1 VGEVKTTCPYC
12 GVGCGV
18 IATAEKFADGERI
31 TAVRGDPDHP
41 ANFGRLCTKGS
52 TLHLTTTPYGRA
64 MHPEIRRT
72 RDPQRVRA
80 TWDETLDYL
89 ADKFAT
95 TIETYG
101 PDSVGFYISGQLLTE
116 DYYVFNK
123 LAKGLIGTNN
133 VDTNSR
139 LCMSSAVTGY
149 KATLGADAPPACYD
163 DLNHAELIV
172 IAGSNTAWAHPI
184 LYRRLEDAKAKNP
197 SLKVV
202 CIDPRRTE
210 TARAADLHL
219 PILPGTDVAL
229 FNTIMHWLIW
239 EDAIASEY
247 IAANTEGFAELRA
260 SVRECT
266 PAWAA
271 RLCGVR
277 EESIVQLAQWWGA
290 SKATLSL
297 YCQGL
302 NQSTS
307 GTDKNAALIN
317 LHLATAQIGKPGA
330 GPFSLTGQPNAMGGR
345 EVGGLA
351 NLLPGH
357 RDVVTAEH
365 RDEIEK
371 FWNVPTGRISAK
383 PGKTAVEMFDAVKR
397 GDIKLLWIACTN
409 PAQSMP
415 NLASVAEAFANAEC
429 VIVQEAYATTE
440 SAKLADVLLPASTW
454 GEKHGTVT
462 NSERRITKVNS
473 VLLPPGEAKHDWQI
487 VVEFARR
494 LEVRLG
500 PLSRSAGEGWGEGG
514 SVALLSSSDRK
525 MTLFP
530 YVSPESIFNEHRETS
545 RGRDLDITGLSYAM
559 LDAKGPQQWPLP
571 EGEVLG
577 KARLYEDGIFPTT
590 SGKAKFK
597 VTPYKA
603 VADAVDARYPLSLT
617 TGRLRDQW
625 HGMSRTGRVPQLY
638 GHEPEPMLTMNTN
651 DATRRGFNAGE
662 VVKVASRRGE
672 LLIRLAVS
680 DDVRSAQCYVPMH
693 WGRASLA
700 SAGSHG
706 INALTNGAFDP
717 ISKQPELKHSA
728 VRVDRALLPW
738 QLVAFAY
745 TADRDPVAV
754 CDELRELAAALPNE
768 VFASTTLIGNEKP
781 GVVLRLACADAPDR
795 PTIEQIDRVLGVTGL
810 STLAYDDARQ
820 NISRRVKVEE
830 GRLIGVRLAG
840 DLASEAWMRDFFL
853 SGASVIELRQRLLAG
868 SAAAPEGF
876 KARGKVVCNC
886 FNVSEREIVEFCAN
900 AKSASHTAAS
910 KFAALQ
916 AEKKCGT
923 NCGSCIP
930 ELKRMVAASNAAA

>member
-1 VGEVKTTCPYC
+1 
-12 GVGCGV
+12 V

-473 VLLPPGEAKHDWQI
+473 VLSPPGEAKHDWQI

-514 SVALLSSSDRK
+514 SLALLSSSDRK

-754 CDELRELAAALPNE
+754 CDELRELAAVLPNE

>member
-1 VGEVKTTCPYC
+1 
-12 GVGCGV
+12 V
-18 IATAEKFADGERI
+18 IATTEGERI

-64 MHPEIRRT
+64 LHPEIRRT
-72 RDPQRVRA
+72 CDAQRSRA
-80 TWDETLDYL
+80 KWDETLDYL
-89 ADKFAT
+89 VEKFAT
-95 TIETYG
+95 TIEQHG

-184 LYRRLEDAKAKNP
+184 IYRRLEDAKAKNP
-197 SLKVV
+197 ALKVV

-229 FNTIMHWLIW
+229 FNAIMHWLVW

-247 IAANTEGFAELRA
+247 IAAHTEGFAELRV
-260 SVRECT
+260 SMRECT
-266 PAWAA
+266 PSWAA
-271 RLCGVR
+271 RVCGVR
-277 EESIVQLAQWWGA
+277 EESIVQLAQWWRA

-345 EVGGLA
+345 ETGGLA

-357 RDVVTAEH
+357 RDIVNAEH
-365 RDEIEK
+365 RADIETL
-371 FWNVPTGRISAK
+371 WGVPPGRIPPL

-397 GDIKLLWIACTN
+397 GEIKLLWIACTN

-415 NLASVAEAFANAEC
+415 DLASVAQAFASAEC

-440 SAKLADVLLPASTW
+440 TAKLADVLLPASTW

-473 VLLPPGEAKHDWQI
+473 VLSPPGEAKHDWEI

-494 LEVRLG
+494 LEARLRS
-500 PLSRSAGEGWGEGG
+500 PSRSARDGT
-514 SVALLSSSDRK
+514 S
-525 MTLFP
+525 LFP
-530 YVSPESIFNEHRETS
+530 YDSPESIFNEHRETT

-559 LDAKGPQQWPLP
+559 LDARGPQQWPFR
-571 EGEVLG
+571 EGDARG
-577 KARLYEDGIFPTT
+577 KARLYEDGIFPTAN
-590 SGKAKFK
+590 GRAKFK
-597 VTPYKA
+597 VTPYKP
-603 VADAVDARYPLSLT
+603 VADAVDARYPFALT

-651 DATRRGFNAGE
+651 DALRRGFNAGE

-680 DDVRSAQCYVPMH
+680 DDVRSGQCYVPMH

-700 SAGSHG
+700 NAGSHG

-728 VRVDRALLPW
+728 VRVDRAVLPW

-745 TADRDPVAV
+745 TLDRDPVAV
-754 CDELRELAAALPNE
+754 CDELRELASALPNE

-781 GVVLRLACADAPDR
+781 GVLLRLASAEAPDR
-795 PTIEQIDRVLGVTGL
+795 PSIEQIDRVLGVTGL
-810 STLAYDDARQ
+810 STLAYDDARR
-820 NISRRVKVEE
+820 NISRRVKVEQ
-830 GRLIGVRLAG
+830 GRLVGVRLAG
-840 DLASEAWMRDFFL
+840 DLAAETWMRDFFL

-876 KARGKVVCNC
+876 KASGKVVCNC

-900 AKSASHTAAS
+900 AKHASLTTAQ
-910 KFAALQ
+910 KFAMLQ
-916 AEKKCGT
+916 TEKNCGT
-923 NCGSCIP
+923 NCGSCVP
-930 ELKRMVAASNAAA
+930 ELKAMIAASAAAA

>member
-1 VGEVKTTCPYC
+1 
-12 GVGCGV
+12 
-18 IATAEKFADGERI
+18 
-31 TAVRGDPDHP
+31 
-41 ANFGRLCTKGS
+41 
-52 TLHLTTTPYGRA
+52 
-64 MHPEIRRT
+64 
-72 RDPQRVRA
+72 
-80 TWDETLDYL
+80 
-89 ADKFAT
+89 
-95 TIETYG
+95 
-101 PDSVGFYISGQLLTE
+101 
-116 DYYVFNK
+116 
-123 LAKGLIGTNN
+123 
-133 VDTNSR
+133 
-139 LCMSSAVTGY
+139 
-149 KATLGADAPPACYD
+149 
-163 DLNHAELIV
+163 
-172 IAGSNTAWAHPI
+172 
-184 LYRRLEDAKAKNP
+184 LEDAKAKNP
-197 SLKVV
+197 ALKVV

-229 FNTIMHWLIW
+229 FNAVMHWLVW

-247 IAANTEGFAELRA
+247 IAAHTEGFAELRA

-266 PAWAA
+266 PSWAA
-271 RLCGVR
+271 RVCGVR
-277 EESIVQLAQWWGA
+277 EESIVQLAQWWRA

-345 EVGGLA
+345 ETGGLA

-357 RDVVTAEH
+357 RDIVNAEH
-365 RDEIEK
+365 RADIETL
-371 FWNVPTGRISAK
+371 WGVPPGRIPPL

-397 GDIKLLWIACTN
+397 GEIKLLWIACTN

-415 NLASVAEAFANAEC
+415 DLASVAQAFASAEC

-440 SAKLADVLLPASTW
+440 TAKLADVLLPASTW

-473 VLLPPGEAKHDWQI
+473 VLSPPGEAKHDWEI

-494 LEVRLG
+494 LEARLRS
-500 PLSRSAGEGWGEGG
+500 PSRSARDGT
-514 SVALLSSSDRK
+514 S
-525 MTLFP
+525 LFP
-530 YVSPESIFNEHRETS
+530 YDSPESIFNEHRETT

-559 LDAKGPQQWPLP
+559 LDARGPQQWPFR
-571 EGEVLG
+571 EGDARG
-577 KARLYEDGIFPTT
+577 KARLYEDGIFPTAN
-590 SGKAKFK
+590 GRAKFK
-597 VTPYKA
+597 VTPYKP
-603 VADAVDARYPLSLT
+603 VADAVDARYPFALT

-651 DATRRGFNAGE
+651 DALRRGFNAGE

-680 DDVRSAQCYVPMH
+680 DDVRSGQCYVPMH

-700 SAGSHG
+700 NAGSHG

-728 VRVDRALLPW
+728 VRVDRAVLPW

-745 TADRDPVAV
+745 TLDRDPVAV
-754 CDELRELAAALPNE
+754 CDELRELASALPNE

-781 GVVLRLACADAPDR
+781 GVLLRLASAEAPDR
-795 PTIEQIDRVLGVTGL
+795 PSIEQIDRVLGVTGL
-810 STLAYDDARQ
+810 STLAYDDARR
-820 NISRRVKVEE
+820 NISRRVKVEQ
-830 GRLIGVRLAG
+830 GRLVGVRLAG
-840 DLASEAWMRDFFL
+840 DLAAETWMRDFFL

-876 KARGKVVCNC
+876 KASGKVVCNC

-900 AKSASHTAAS
+900 AKHASLTTAQ
-910 KFAALQ
+910 KFAMLQ
-916 AEKKCGT
+916 TEKNCGT
-923 NCGSCIP
+923 NCGSCVP
-930 ELKRMVAASNAAA
+930 ELKAMIAASAAAA

>member
-1 VGEVKTTCPYC
+1 MNEVKTTCPYC

-18 IATAEKFADGERI
+18 IATTEKLATGERI
-31 TAVRGDPDHP
+31 TSVRGDPDHP

-64 MHPEIRRT
+64 LTPELRRSRDERRT
-72 RDPQRVRA
+72 RVS
-80 TWDETLDYL
+80 WDETLDYVVE
-89 ADKFAT
+89 KFAS
-95 TIETYG
+95 TIETHG
-101 PDSVGFYISGQLLTE
+101 PDSVAFYVSGQLLTE

-133 VDTNSR
+133 IDTNSR

-184 LYRRLEDAKAKNP
+184 LYRRLEDAREKNP

-229 FNTIMHWLIW
+229 FNAVMHWLIW
-239 EDAIASEY
+239 EDATSSEY
-247 IAANTEGFAELRA
+247 IAAHTEGFAELRA
-260 SVRECT
+260 SIRECT

-271 RLCGVR
+271 RICGVR
-277 EESIVQLAQWWGA
+277 EELVVQLAQWWRA

-302 NQSTS
+302 NQSSS

-345 EVGGLA
+345 ETGGLA

-357 RDVVTAEH
+357 RDIVNAEH
-365 RDEIEK
+365 RAEIEK
-371 FWNVPTGRISAK
+371 LWGVPAGRIPAA

-397 GDIKLLWIACTN
+397 GEIKLLWIACTN

-415 NLASVAEAFANAEC
+415 NLASIAEAFTNAEC

-440 SAKLADVLLPASTW
+440 TAKLADVLLPASTW

-462 NSERRITKVNS
+462 NSERRITRVNS
-473 VLLPPGEAKHDWQI
+473 VLPPPGEVKHDWEI

-494 LEVRLG
+494 LELRLSSF
-500 PLSRSAGEGWGEGG
+500 SRNAGEGI
-514 SVALLSSSDRK
+514 S
-525 MTLFP
+525 LFP
-530 YVSPESIFNEHRETS
+530 YTSPESLFNEHRETT
-545 RGRDLDITGLSYAM
+545 RGRDLDITGMSYAM
-559 LDAKGPQQWPLP
+559 LETLGPQQWPLR
-571 EGEVLG
+571 EGEVKG
-577 KARLYEDGIFPTT
+577 KARLYEDGIFPTA

-603 VADAVDARYPLSLT
+603 VADAVDARFPLALT

-638 GHEPEPMLTMNTN
+638 GHEPEPMLTLNTN
-651 DATRRGFNAGE
+651 DASRRGLVAGE
-662 VVKVASRRGE
+662 IVKVASRRGE
-672 LLIRLAVS
+672 LLIRLAIS
-680 DDVRSAQCYVPMH
+680 DDVRSGQCYLPMH
-693 WGRASLA
+693 WGKASLA

-706 INALTNGAFDP
+706 VNALTTGVFDP
-717 ISKQPELKHSA
+717 ISKQPELKHAA
-728 VRVDRALLPW
+728 VRVDRAMLSW
-738 QLVAFAY
+738 RLVAFAY
-745 TADRDPVAV
+745 VGDRDPVAV
-754 CDELRELAAALPNE
+754 CDELREIAAALPSE
-768 VFASTTLIGNEKP
+768 TFASTTLIGNERA
-781 GVVLRLACADAPDR
+781 GVVLRLACERSPDR
-795 PTIEQIDRVLGVTGL
+795 ATLEQIDRVLGVTGL
-810 STLAYDDARQ
+810 STLAYDDTRR
-820 NISRRVKVEE
+820 NISRRVRVED
-830 GRLIGVRLAG
+830 GRLTAVRLAG
-840 DLASEAWMRDFFL
+840 DLAAEAWMRDFFL
-853 SGASVIELRQRLLAG
+853 SGASVVELRQRLLAG
-868 SAAAPEGF
+868 SATAPEGF

-886 FNVSEREIVEFCAN
+886 FNVSEREIIEFCSRNDLATMNAAN
-900 AKSASHTAAS
+900 KLS
-910 KFAALQ
+910 ALQ
-916 AEKKCGT
+916 STLKSGT
-923 NCGSCIP
+923 NCGSCLP
-930 ELKRMVAASNAAA
+930 ELRTIVSNVSVAA

>member
-1 VGEVKTTCPYC
+1 MTDVKTTCPYC

-18 IATAEKFADGERI
+18 IATTDGKNI
-31 TAVRGDPDHP
+31 TAVRGDLDHP

-64 MHPEIRRT
+64 LYPEIRRDRNERRKRT
-72 RDPQRVRA
+72 S
-80 TWDETLDYL
+80 WDETLDYL
-89 ADKFAT
+89 VEKFVT
-95 TIETYG
+95 TISEHG

-149 KATLGADAPPACYD
+149 KSTLGADAPPACYD

-172 IAGSNTAWAHPI
+172 IAGSNMAWAHPI

-210 TARAADLHL
+210 TARGADLHL

-229 FNTIMHWLIW
+229 FNAIMHWLIW
-239 EDAIASEY
+239 EDVVASDY
-247 IAANTEGFAELRA
+247 IAAHTEGFAELRT

-271 RLCGVR
+271 RVCGVH
-277 EESIVQLAQWWGA
+277 EEAIVQLAQWWRD

-317 LHLATAQIGKPGA
+317 LHLATAQIGKHGA

-357 RDVVTAEH
+357 RDIVNSEH
-365 RDEIEK
+365 RAEVEK
-371 FWNVPTGRISAK
+371 LWGVPAGRIPAV
-383 PGKTAVEMFDAVKR
+383 PGKTAVEMFDAAKR
-397 GDIKLLWIACTN
+397 GEIKLLWIACTN

-440 SAKLADVLLPASTW
+440 TAKLADVLLPASTW

-462 NSERRITKVNS
+462 NSERRITRVKR
-473 VLLPPGEAKHDWQI
+473 VLPPPGEAKHDWEI

-494 LEVRLG
+494 LEMRLG
-500 PLSRSAGEGWGEGG
+500 S
-514 SVALLSSSDRK
+514 LSSNAIEGAN
-525 MTLFP
+525 LFP
-530 YVSPESIFNEHRETS
+530 YDTPEFIFNEHRETT
-545 RGRDLDITGLSYAM
+545 RGRDLDISGMNYEM
-559 LDAKGPQQWPLP
+559 LASQGPQQWPMR
-571 EGEVLG
+571 EGESTG
-577 KARLYEDGIFPTT
+577 KTRLYEDGIFPTV
-590 SGKAKFK
+590 SGKATFK

-603 VADAVDARYPLSLT
+603 VADAVDARFPLALT
-617 TGRLRDQW
+617 TGRMRDQW

-638 GHEPEPMLTMNTN
+638 GHEPEPMLTLNTN
-651 DATRRGFNAGE
+651 DAARRGFVPGE

-672 LLIRLAVS
+672 LLIRVGLS
-680 DDVRSAQCYVPMH
+680 DDVRSGQCYVPMH
-693 WGRASLA
+693 WGKASLA

-706 INALTNGAFDP
+706 VNALTNGAFDAS
-717 ISKQPELKHSA
+717 SKQPELKHAA
-728 VRVDRALLPW
+728 VRVERAQLPW

-745 TADRDPVAV
+745 TSDRDPVAL
-754 CDELRELAAALPNE
+754 CDDLREVAAQIQGDC
-768 VFASTTLIGNEKP
+768 FASTTLIGNERP
-781 GVVLRLACADAPDR
+781 GVVLRLACAEAPNR
-795 PTIEQIDRVLGVTGL
+795 ETLEQIDRVLGVTGL
-810 STLAYDDARQ
+810 SSLVYDDARR
-820 NISRRVKVEE
+820 NISRRVRVED
-830 GRLIGVRLAG
+830 GRLTGVRLAG
-840 DLASEAWMRDFFL
+840 DLAAETWMRDFFL
-853 SGASVIELRQRLLAG
+853 SGASVVELRQRLLAG
-868 SAAAPEGF
+868 SATAPDGF

-886 FNVSEREIVEFCAN
+886 FNVTEREITEFCA
-900 AKSASHTAAS
+900 ASSRASMSASTTL
-910 KFAALQ
+910 AALQ
-916 AEKKCGT
+916 AKKKCGT
-923 NCGSCIP
+923 NCGSCLP
-930 ELKRMVAASNAAA
+930 ELRGLVASAANAA

>member
-1 VGEVKTTCPYC
+1 
-12 GVGCGV
+12 V
-18 IATAEKFADGERI
+18 IATTDGERI

-64 MHPEIRRT
+64 LNPEIRRS
-72 RDPQRVRA
+72 RDERRARA

-89 ADKFAT
+89 VEKFAT
-95 TIETYG
+95 TIEKHG
-101 PDSVGFYISGQLLTE
+101 PDSVGFYVSGQLLTE

-133 VDTNSR
+133 IDTNSR

-149 KATLGADAPPACYD
+149 KTTLGADAPPACYD

-172 IAGSNTAWAHPI
+172 IAGSNTAWAHPV
-184 LYRRLEDAKAKNP
+184 LYRRLEDAKAKRP

-229 FNTIMHWLIW
+229 FNAILHWLVW
-239 EDAIASEY
+239 EDAIASDY
-247 IAANTEGFAELRA
+247 IAAHTEGFAELRA

-271 RLCGVR
+271 RICGVR
-277 EESIVQLAQWWGA
+277 EGSIVQLAQWWRE
-290 SKATLSL
+290 SNATLSL

-345 EVGGLA
+345 ETGGLA

-357 RDVVTAEH
+357 RDIVNAEH
-365 RDEIEK
+365 RAEIETL
-371 FWNVPTGRISAK
+371 WGVPAGRIPAA

-397 GDIKLLWIACTN
+397 GEIKLLWIACTN

-415 NLASVAEAFANAEC
+415 NLTSIAESFTNAEC

-440 SAKLADVLLPASTW
+440 TAKLADVLLPASTW

-462 NSERRITKVNS
+462 NSERRISRVRS
-473 VLLPPGEAKHDWQI
+473 VLVPPGEARHDWEI
-487 VVEFARR
+487 VVEFAQR
-494 LEVRLG
+494 LAARLHRYEA
-500 PLSRSAGEGWGEGG
+500 SFEFSE
-514 SVALLSSSDRK
+514 
-525 MTLFP
+525 
-530 YVSPESIFNEHRETS
+530 PESIFNEHRETT
-545 RGRDLDITGLSYAM
+545 RGRDLDITGLSYG
-559 LDAKGPQQWPLP
+559 LLESIGPQQWPLR
-571 EGEVLG
+571 ERDSVG
-577 KARLYEDGIFPTT
+577 KARLYEDGIFPTS
-590 SGKAKFK
+590 SGKARFK
-597 VTPYKA
+597 VASYKA

-638 GHEPEPMLTMNTN
+638 GHEPEPMLTMNPH
-651 DATRRGFNAGE
+651 DASRRGLVTGE
-662 VVKVASRRGE
+662 VVRVAARRGE
-672 LLIRLAVS
+672 LLIRMQTS
-680 DDVRSAQCYVPMH
+680 EDVRSGQCYVPMH
-693 WGRASLA
+693 WGRLSLA

-706 INALTNGAFDP
+706 VNALTNSAFDP
-717 ISKQPELKHSA
+717 VSMQPELKHAA
-728 VRVDRALLPW
+728 VRVERASLPW

-745 TADRDPVAV
+745 AEDRDPVAV
-754 CDELRELAAALPNE
+754 GDELREIAAALSGE
-768 VFASTTLIGNEKP
+768 TFASTTLIGSERP
-781 GVVLRLACADAPDR
+781 GIVLRLASTTAPDR
-795 PTIEQIDRVLGVTGL
+795 ATIAQIDRVLGLTGF
-810 STLAYDDARQ
+810 STLAYDDARR
-820 NISRRVKVEE
+820 NVSRRVRIDDGCLV
-830 GRLIGVRLAG
+830 GVRLAG
-840 DLASEAWMRDFFL
+840 DLAAEVWMRDFFL
-853 SGASVIELRQRLLAG
+853 SGASVIELRQRLLVG
-868 SAAAPEGF
+868 SASAPAGF
-876 KARGKVVCNC
+876 KARGNVVCNC
-886 FNVSEREIVEFCAN
+886 FDVSENEIVEFCAS
-900 AKSASHTAAS
+900 AKHINGA
-910 KFAALQ
+910 KKLAALQ
-916 AEKKCGT
+916 ETKKCGT
-923 NCGSCIP
+923 NCGSCLP
-930 ELKRMVAASNAAA
+930 ELRTLIAASANAA